1 MNAALIQLLSRTA
14 QGRLIVSKLQKS
26 KLAGEDPDFLGKAKK
41 KKAKKP
47 GKNIFQKIGKYT
59 SKVTGPVANMAA
71 RIVGIPPDT
80 MNALAKMDPTAHK
93 ALTKTL
99 IQSKAG
105 EQAAAAL
112 EQSQKTGTN
121 IFKNIKPVYIA
132 GGAAGIAV
140 IIFLATK
147 KKK

>member
-1 MNAALIQLLSRTA
+1 MNAALIQMLSRTP

-59 SKVTGPVANMAA
+59 SKVTGPLANMAA

-80 MNALAKMDPTAHK
+80 MNQLAKMDPTAHK
-93 ALTKTL
+93 ALTQTL

-112 EQSQKTGTN
+112 EQQQKNKKN
-121 IFKNIKPVYIA
+121 IFSNIKPVYIA
-132 GGAAGIAV
+132 GGAGAIAV
-140 IIFLATK
+140 IILLTTK